1 MNACIRIFKEQIDL
15 INQLKE
21 KERAMVLYHAINDC
35 FNQIEN
41 QIENQIDFSD
51 LGKVVY
57 KLLRKNI
64 ILKEFSS
71 NYGGARKGAG
81 RPISAENNQN
91 KNQNDIQIENQ
102 NESAYIS
109 VSDSVSSINNS
120 SISTTRAK
128 EENKA
133 RVHNA
138 LEVFGNAFRTT
149 DAVVGIFD
157 RPDGTQREG
166 IQIKNPRLMAFVR
179 HRFDKRTLEKVSDW
193 AIDHNQRGHTYNASA
208 LLKLMCKFQSNIEP
222 AINYNGVQA
231 EYLTFE
237 YQEPKRKEA

>member
-1 MNACIRIFKEQIDL
+1 MQNKQDSFMFYENFLEAIDQLPESERANACY
-15 INQLKE
+15 QLCKYALNDE
-21 KERAMVLYHAINDC
+21 LPEDKSLAMFCIGVKYSVHKY
-35 FNQIEN
+35 Q
-41 QIENQIDFSD
+41 
-51 LGKVVY
+51 G
-57 KLLRKNI
+57 R
-64 ILKEFSS
+64 
-71 NYGGARKGAG
+71 GGARIGAG
-81 RPISAENNQN
+81 RPKKTTEEENQ
-91 KNQNDIQIENQ
+91 KNQNIQKNQ
-102 NESAYIS
+102 NTQTETETKTENIN
-109 VSDSVSSINNS
+109 INNNIN
-120 SISTTRAK
+120 ISRAK

-138 LEVFGNAFRTT
+138 LEVFGNAFRAT